1 VVVNVVAGGD
11 PMKISQ
17 VLREGMQAVEFAAEE
32 QAIKD
37 VRQRWLPV
45 LEAYAEK
52 HGAALD
58 PEERS
63 HLDWEIR
70 RLRDTSDPL

>member
-1 VVVNVVAGGD
+1 
-11 PMKISQ
+11 MMRISE
-17 VLREGMQAVEFAAEE
+17 VLRESMRAVEFAAAEAKE
-32 QAIKD
+32 

-58 PEERS
+58 PEELG
-63 HLDWEIR
+63 HLDQEIQ
-70 RLRDTSDPL
+70 RLRHCLKLPAQEPSPEA